1 MITLCR
7 EGEEPPFFA
16 MIRVVLLSVSVTKP
30 SVRVCTEY
38 PSQGCATCEKLF
50 MLPARLGWAGVGGG
64 GGGGTSHT
72 LHPTVRD
79 SASRAAR
86 PGPHPAPASH
96 YTPALGNVVYWPGHW
111 PPLTVQYSTGH
122 NWHILSI
129 SHTMSPPHSDKNVFK
144 FLVSCRYVVIELF
157 VRDRDVENP
166 MKY

>member
-16 MIRVVLLSVSVTKP
+16 MICVVLLSVSVTKP

-38 PSQGCATCEKLF
+38 PSQGCATYEKLF
-50 MLPARLGWAGVGGG
+50 MLPARLGWAGV

-96 YTPALGNVVYWPGHW
+96 SVMLCTGLATGHW

-144 FLVSCRYVVIELF
+144 FLVSFR
-157 VRDRDVENP
+157 
-166 MKY
+166 

>member
-38 PSQGCATCEKLF
+38 PSQGCATYEKLF
-50 MLPARLGWAGVGGG
+50 MLPARLGWAGV

-96 YTPALGNVVYWPGHW
+96 SVMLCTGLATGHW
-111 PPLTVQYSTGH
+111 PHSQCSTQLG
-122 NWHILSI
+122 II
-129 SHTMSPPHSDKNVFK
+129 DT
-144 FLVSCRYVVIELF
+144 FLVLVIPCLLLTAIKMYSNSLSHL
-157 VRDRDVENP
+157 DS
-166 MKY
+166 Y